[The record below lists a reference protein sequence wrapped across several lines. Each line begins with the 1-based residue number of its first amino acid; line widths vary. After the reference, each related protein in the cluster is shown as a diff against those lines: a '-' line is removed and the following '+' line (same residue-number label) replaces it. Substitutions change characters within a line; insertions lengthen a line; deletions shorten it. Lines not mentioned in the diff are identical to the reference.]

1 MSNTLAS
8 AHRKK
13 DGFNGQKAIVLPNK
27 IIRFC
32 EESPL
37 ISQLFI
43 TDIGFYPKAKF
54 HYRERAAGSAQHILI
69 YCIDGRGWVQ
79 LKDRVDVQR
88 GQFLVIPASMAHKY
102 GSDENN
108 PWSIFWLHFKGTAA
122 PHFAQLLSKE
132 WTQFV
137 TAIHFSDERIRLF
150 DTLYS
155 RLESGYGSENLGYIS
170 MCLWHFLSSFCYAD
184 LFQAPFNKEEKDAI
198 DLSIEFMQQN
208 LHRALSLQEMAS
220 EAHIS
225 PSHYSA
231 LFKKKTG
238 YPPLEYFNHIK
249 VQKACQY
256 LQFTNLQVKE
266 IAYKLGVN
274 DPFYF
279 SRFFSNIM
287 GLSPLEYRNR
297 KRPV

>member
-1 MSNTLAS
+1 
-8 AHRKK
+8 
-13 DGFNGQKAIVLPNK
+13 
-27 IIRFC
+27 
-32 EESPL
+32 
-37 ISQLFI
+37 
-43 TDIGFYPKAKF
+43 
-54 HYRERAAGSAQHILI
+54 
-69 YCIDGRGWVQ
+69 
-79 LKDRVDVQR
+79 
-88 GQFLVIPASMAHKY
+88 
-102 GSDENN
+102 
-108 PWSIFWLHFKGTAA
+108 
-122 PHFAQLLSKE
+122 
-132 WTQFV
+132 
-137 TAIHFSDERIRLF
+137 
-150 DTLYS
+150 
-155 RLESGYGSENLGYIS
+155 
-170 MCLWHFLSSFCYAD
+170 
-184 LFQAPFNKEEKDAI
+184 
-198 DLSIEFMQQN
+198 MQQN

-287 GLSPLEYRNR
+287 GMSPLEYRNR
-297 KRPV
+297 KQAV